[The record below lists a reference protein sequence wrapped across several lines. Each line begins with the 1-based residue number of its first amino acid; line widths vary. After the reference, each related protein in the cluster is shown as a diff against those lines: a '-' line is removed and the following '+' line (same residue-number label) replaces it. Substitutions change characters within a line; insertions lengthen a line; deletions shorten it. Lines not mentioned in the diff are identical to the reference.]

1 MSKTPLGTGKVG
13 CHTHKD
19 AEKGDTGVTWP
30 LDGFVEAELGSA
42 HERARTHE
50 INECLPRGY
59 RRNLVGSGT
68 VKRVALRY
76 EFFLV

>member
-42 HERARTHE
+42 HEARASTHT
-50 INECLPRGY
+50 
-59 RRNLVGSGT
+59 RNKG
-68 VKRVALRY
+68 
-76 EFFLV
+76 